1 MRHGWLAISL
11 LLGLFLAPTMHTSIS
26 HAGPPQ
32 IGQSSSS
39 WWPSMSSWKMPSMP
53 WSSSSSSS
61 SSSASST
68 PARPTAP
75 KASTYSEPSF
85 VRSTRLGLSRAWTGT
100 KKATSSAW
108 ESTKNVLRPYDP
120 PPSRTSPAGRT
131 YRAPESGGFWANLF
145 RSSEP
150 EPKMSTVNDFLK
162 QPTPY

>member
-11 LLGLFLAPTMHTSIS
+11 LLGLCLAPTMDLSIS

-53 WSSSSSSS
+53 WSSPSADSTTARSALPKSKSS
-61 SSSASST
+61 
-68 PARPTAP
+68 
-75 KASTYSEPSF
+75 SEPSF
-85 VRSTRLGLSRAWTGT
+85 VRSTRVGLNRAWTGT
-100 KKATSSAW
+100 KRATSSAW

-120 PPSRTSPAGRT
+120 PPSRTSPAGRS
-131 YRAPESGGFWANLF
+131 YRAPENGGFWAGLF
-145 RSSEP
+145 GNSEP
-150 EPKMSTVNDFLK
+150 APKMSTVNDFLK